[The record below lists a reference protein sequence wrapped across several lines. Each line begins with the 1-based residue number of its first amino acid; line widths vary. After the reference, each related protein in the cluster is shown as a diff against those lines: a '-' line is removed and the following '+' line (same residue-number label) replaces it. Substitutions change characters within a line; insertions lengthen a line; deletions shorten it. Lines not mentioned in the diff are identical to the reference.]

1 MSYDGLMAEW
11 VALTISYPGWS
22 LNDIKKMSNRERNN
36 WLEIAKNQ
44 GRLLRK

>member
-1 MSYDGLMAEW
+1 MAEW

-22 LNDIKKMSNRERNN
+22 LESIREMSSRERNN

-44 GRLLRK
+44 GRIIRK